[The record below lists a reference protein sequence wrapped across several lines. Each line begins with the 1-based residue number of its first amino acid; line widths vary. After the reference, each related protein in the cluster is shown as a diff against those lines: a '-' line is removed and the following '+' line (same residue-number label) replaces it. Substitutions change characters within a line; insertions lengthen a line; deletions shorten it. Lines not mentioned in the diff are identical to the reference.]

1 MNLLATKYL
10 TSSHQPLPQAKQRE
24 YDWIQFG
31 VKFNLVQPW
40 DPDKGGKQWAVL
52 LNNQAFSFTSM
63 TKVGIKKGTSLKYTA
78 NFKKSRSQNGT
89 ADKKEITSLRYY
101 WSHEYYAP

>member
-1 MNLLATKYL
+1 
-10 TSSHQPLPQAKQRE
+10 
-24 YDWIQFG
+24 
-31 VKFNLVQPW
+31 
-40 DPDKGGKQWAVL
+40 
-52 LNNQAFSFTSM
+52 M
-63 TKVGIKKGTSLKYTA
+63 TKVEIKKGTSLKYTA